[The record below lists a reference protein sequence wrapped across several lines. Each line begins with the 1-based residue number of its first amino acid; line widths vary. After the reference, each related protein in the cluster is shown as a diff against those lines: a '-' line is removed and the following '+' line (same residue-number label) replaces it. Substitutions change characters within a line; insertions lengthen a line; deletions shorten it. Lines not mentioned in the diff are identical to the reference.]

1 MVLGTSSEYALA
13 NTLLT
18 RLQPRYSWGV
28 GLSTS
33 AANDECSHSPCRS
46 RRRATGACD
55 GSLRRMAIG
64 TASPRMK
71 SPSRGASRGPRRIH
85 SPHGGDGSERQARY
99 RADGGCRKS
108 WRGAPEAIGRERSH
122 QSIEGWPAADRAG
135 SVRLSL
141 GRGARRC
148 GRLRHP
154 KRQGPPTIV
163 LLTVDVSSQQRL
175 DSGGSRILAHRP
187 DPRCSSRATVPRAAP
202 CAGRSRSPVGTTT
215 VARPCIAS
223 GVSAKKGVGTRS
235 STKACETTT
244 VHRSPLQRPEQ

>member
-13 NTLLT
+13 NTAPATLLLGSRT
-18 RLQPRYSWGV
+18 QHV
-28 GLSTS
+28 GGQRRMQSLALPVTPKSDWSVRRFPTAHGHRNSLSE
-33 AANDECSHSPCRS
+33 DEVTES
-46 RRRATGACD
+46 RREQ
-55 GSLRRMAIG
+55 GSTTDSL
-64 TASPRMK
+64 SPR
-71 SPSRGASRGPRRIH
+71 GRR
-85 SPHGGDGSERQARY
+85 SERQARY